1 MLGYLPRPGAHA
13 GAPHVITHNQITSQL
28 APTTQPNLRA
38 PPKAMRNKLTFASRT
53 PRMLR
58 RQPRPTCPTCRRAAC
73 HRPRSTFGQDITK
86 RSGPRPCMRLL
97 QWRQQAA
104 LHVPPAVHAASTCP
118 VHLPTPVP
126 HERWPPPL
134 ASCSQ
139 TRPAGHAPLRT
150 GAPVHAPLRTGAPV
164 HAPLRTGA
172 PVHAP
177 LRTGAPVH
185 APLRTGAPVHAPLR
199 TGAPVCMHRYAPEPE
214 LAGRG
219 QSELGMPSVVCPVA
233 CEMRSALSPPRGHG

>member
-164 HAPLRTGA
+164 
-172 PVHAP
+172 
-177 LRTGAPVH
+177 
-185 APLRTGAPVHAPLR
+185 
-199 TGAPVCMHRYAPEPE
+199 CMHRYAPEPE

-233 CEMRSALSPPRGHG
+233 CEMRSALSPPRGSA